1 MNLKLQIKQTL
12 ANVTNLIHFQV
23 LANADQVE
31 EARADTMKLNNTVQD
46 GLHDLDNTVQDG
58 LHDLD
63 KTVYD
68 LNITVQEAETD
79 IKNITG

>member
-46 GLHDLDNTVQDG
+46 GLHDLDNTVQDH
-58 LHDLD
+58 LEFR
-63 KTVYD
+63 T
-68 LNITVQEAETD
+68 
-79 IKNITG
+79 